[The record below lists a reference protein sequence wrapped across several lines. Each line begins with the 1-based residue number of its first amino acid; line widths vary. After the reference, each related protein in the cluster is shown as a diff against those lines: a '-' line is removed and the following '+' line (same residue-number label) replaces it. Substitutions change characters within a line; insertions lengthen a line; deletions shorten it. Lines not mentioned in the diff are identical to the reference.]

1 MVEEFQD
8 GCIVHGYLSC
18 VNGVILA
25 ISESPYFRK
34 PSINFLIK
42 RIYGLKKMLVEE
54 FQDGC
59 LVHGHLLV

>member
-1 MVEEFQD
+1 M
-8 GCIVHGYLSC
+8 
-18 VNGVILA
+18 NGVILA

-54 FQDGC
+54 RIPRWLFSAWPSVG
-59 LVHGHLLV
+59 VIGMIFAISE